1 MLLTECADS
10 EVQDDN
16 IKNRKGGSIAPGV
29 WMSQNVTRVISW
41 KI

>member
-1 MLLTECADS
+1 MLLTESADS

-16 IKNRKGGSIAPGV
+16 IKKRGGSTAPGIR
-29 WMSQNVTRVISW
+29 MSQNVTRVISW